1 MDYINVDIGYDL
13 IRKFIE
19 SFGEFHE
26 VKIERK
32 DQVLNVILT
41 SKVMGFV
48 KIPIS
53 IKFKLKHTQSSPE
66 DPVIFSIDT
75 MSMIKKI
82 IKDHSG
88 GMFEYDGDELKIYP
102 YKITAFLKKFV
113 MFDIEFKD
121 EMVSIKLKP
130 YTAGSLE

>member
-1 MDYINVDIGYDL
+1 MDYIKLDIGYEL
-13 IRKFIE
+13 IKEFIE
-19 SFGEFHE
+19 DFGEFHE

-66 DPVIFSIDT
+66 DPIIFSVDT

-88 GMFEYDGDELKIYP
+88 GMFEYDGDELKVYP
-102 YKITAFLKKFV
+102 KKISSILRKFV
-113 MFDIEFKD
+113 IFDLEFGD
-121 EMVSIKLKP
+121 EAVSMKLKP
-130 YTAGSLE
+130 NKSSNPQ